1 MTQALQEPKGKN
13 LVLHFSFIQVCQ
25 RPKGTL
31 KNQESSVPIY
41 LDFFSE
47 QTLSY
52 QSNLP
57 FLALDLLLPLSCVWG
72 SAQFE
77 NILSHVYSTLWYG
90 RWENSV
96 QFFSNE
102 FSKTSIYKHYFTSQL
117 DILSKKGFYLFCVK
131 KLLTIGQLSNSKV
144 LNLES
149 KIESQKYYNSIQNF
163 EIHLKS

>member
-1 MTQALQEPKGKN
+1 MKLW
-13 LVLHFSFIQVCQ
+13 SFEASKLRGFCNRNRNFNI
-25 RPKGTL
+25 RLRKF
-31 KNQESSVPIY
+31 N
-41 LDFFSE
+41 SE
-47 QTLSY
+47 C
-52 QSNLP
+52 NLP

-77 NILSHVYSTLWYG
+77 NILSHVHSTLWYG

-131 KLLTIGQLSNSKV
+131 KTFNNELYSNFKLFQQKICSVWESFLKTSLKKV
-144 LNLES
+144 
-149 KIESQKYYNSIQNF
+149 
-163 EIHLKS
+163 

>member
-1 MTQALQEPKGKN
+1 MFFIFHSSKSAKAQRELKKTRVFSAN
-13 LVLHFSFIQVCQ
+13 LFGL
-25 RPKGTL
+25 
-31 KNQESSVPIY
+31 
-41 LDFFSE
+41 FSE

-102 FSKTSIYKHYFTSQL
+102 FSKTSIYKHYFTSLL
-117 DILSKKGFYLFCVK
+117 DILSEKGFYLFCVK
-131 KLLTIGQLSNSKV
+131 KLLTMNCIQISNCFNKRFV
-144 LNLES
+144 LFGNL
-149 KIESQKYYNSIQNF
+149 F
-163 EIHLKS
+163 

>member
-1 MTQALQEPKGKN
+1 MAVFSAN
-13 LVLHFSFIQVCQ
+13 LFGLF
-25 RPKGTL
+25 
-31 KNQESSVPIY
+31 Y
-41 LDFFSE
+41 E

-52 QSNLP
+52 QCNLP

-77 NILSHVYSTLWYG
+77 NILSHVHSTLWFG

-102 FSKTSIYKHYFTSQL
+102 FSKTSIYKPYFTSLL

-131 KLLTIGQLSNSKV
+131 KNTFDNELYSNFK
-144 LNLES
+144 LFQQ
-149 KIESQKYYNSIQNF
+149 KIRSFLKTSLKK
-163 EIHLKS
+163 HLKQFDLT